1 METLM
6 KLGLLV
12 GGLVLACVPRS
23 FLRKLEGWQP
33 ADGARRGATPEGSV
47 DRSLAGPRAVGIAC
61 VALALLSL
69 FL

>member
-23 FLRKLEGWQP
+23 FLQKLERWQP
-33 ADGARRGATPEGSV
+33 ADGGRRGATSEDSV
-47 DRSLAGPRAVGIAC
+47 HRSLIGSRAVGIAC

-69 FL
+69 VL